1 MRVLGIDPG
10 SRVMG
15 LGVVDTDGEKMRS
28 IYSDSVKLGGGELS
42 GRLGKIFEAVSIVIK
57 KYDPDSIA
65 IEQVFMAKN
74 AKSALTLG
82 HARGAAICAAV
93 MCSMNVSEYAAREIK
108 QAVVG
113 SGGATKE
120 QVQHMVRIL
129 LGLTTAPLP
138 DSADALA
145 CAICHINTSLV
156 ARRVNLHGVA
166 Q

>member
-74 AKSALTLG
+74 A
-82 HARGAAICAAV
+82 
-93 MCSMNVSEYAAREIK
+93 
-108 QAVVG
+108 
-113 SGGATKE
+113 
-120 QVQHMVRIL
+120 
-129 LGLTTAPLP
+129 
-138 DSADALA
+138 
-145 CAICHINTSLV
+145 
-156 ARRVNLHGVA
+156 
-166 Q
+166 